1 MSGRG
6 RRWSLYNCAG
16 LSRKFCQH
24 WTYSRRVLN
33 EAHYGVGGTD
43 RLGRGLDV
51 DER

>member
-1 MSGRG
+1 MELVQLCWSG
-6 RRWSLYNCAG
+6 
-16 LSRKFCQH
+16 RKFCQH